1 MGLRPR
7 CDTWCG
13 HVRVPYPFGISL
25 NCSYPAPGFNLT
37 CDRSTHP
44 PRLLLGDG
52 TLHVDE
58 ISLLNSTVRVVSTGG
73 VRIGR
78 DGIGMW
84 RGAGMVDDDA
94 GPFALMSGDFN
105 ELVVT
110 GCNVQ
115 ATVRVGNDTVVS
127 GCSSF
132 CSSGAN
138 EFHYGRDGSK
148 YCSGIGC
155 CQAPIPVGDT
165 SLEVRFQRLDDDDP
179 AMRRLKPVHV
189 FVAEVDWFDHKV
201 GRDILRPNPKR
212 GDRGS
217 IRVPVILQWA
227 IWPLEVET
235 AASAADT
242 VFPPPCDAA
251 VARNICRSEHSFCT
265 DTGRGY
271 QCSCKDNYQGN
282 PYLVGGCVDVNECE
296 LPPEDSGCFGDCT
309 NTDGGFHCRCPRGT
323 HGDPTIPRGCTR
335 YITGLT
341 IGLLAASGPAF
352 LILVLIVIIV
362 LQGRHCREDDHPDSG
377 AREGN
382 QQFRSKP

>member
-13 HVRVPYPFGISL
+13 HVRVPFPFGISP

-52 TLHVDE
+52 TLQVDE
-58 ISLLNSTVRVVSTGG
+58 ISLLNSTVRVVGTGG

-78 DGIGMW
+78 GGVGVW
-84 RGAGMVDDDA
+84 RGAGMGDDDA
-94 GPFALMSGDFN
+94 GPFALMPGDFN

-110 GCNVQ
+110 GCNMQ
-115 ATVRVGNDTVVS
+115 ATVRVGNDTES
-127 GCSSF
+127 
-132 CSSGAN
+132 
-138 EFHYGRDGSK
+138 
-148 YCSGIGC
+148 
-155 CQAPIPVGDT
+155 
-165 SLEVRFQRLDDDDP
+165 
-179 AMRRLKPVHV
+179 LKPVHV
-189 FVAEVDWFDHKV
+189 FVAEVDWFDRKV

-212 GDRGS
+212 HDHGS
-217 IRVPVILQWA
+217 NRVPVLLQWA

-242 VFPPPCDAA
+242 VFAPPCDAA
-251 VARNICRSEHSFCT
+251 VARNICRSEHSSCT

-282 PYLVGGCVDVNECE
+282 PYLVGGCVDIDECQ
-296 LPPEDSGCFGDCT
+296 LPSEDSGCFGDCT
-309 NTDGGFHCRCPRGT
+309 NTDGGFHCRCPWGT
-323 HGDPTIPRGCTR
+323 HGDHTIPRGCTR

-352 LILVLIVIIV
+352 LILVLIVILVLRKIEQDRAKRLNQKSSSSKIV
-362 LQGRHCREDDHPDSG
+362 DNCCNNWCLKGQTLQRG
-377 AREGN
+377 
-382 QQFRSKP
+382 